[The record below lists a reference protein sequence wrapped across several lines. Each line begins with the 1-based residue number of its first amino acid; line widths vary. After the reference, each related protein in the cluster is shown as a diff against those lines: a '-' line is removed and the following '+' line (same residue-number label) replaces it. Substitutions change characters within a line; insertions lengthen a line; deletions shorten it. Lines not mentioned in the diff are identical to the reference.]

1 MINILRKLNPDKI
14 LYTYHNPDKTIHTR
28 LDRIYITDD
37 IKVKTSKI
45 YTLSLSDHDGGT
57 VSFQIREISPKRPGI
72 WKLNTLIL
80 KHKTLQE
87 IFPKY
92 WKLWQKIKKK
102 YDNQLLW
109 WDAGKLHIK
118 NIIIDY
124 CTKRNKNLNQKQQT
138 LIQNIT
144 TEKSKINPNTD
155 IINKNQ
161 QELNDIENYKITVQ

>member
-1 MINILRKLNPDKI
+1 M
-14 LYTYHNPDKTIHTR
+14 
-28 LDRIYITDD
+28 
-37 IKVKTSKI
+37 
-45 YTLSLSDHDGGT
+45 
-57 VSFQIREISPKRPGI
+57 
-72 WKLNTLIL
+72 
-80 KHKTLQE
+80 
-87 IFPKY
+87 
-92 WKLWQKIKKK
+92 
-102 YDNQLLW
+102 
-109 WDAGKLHIK
+109 K